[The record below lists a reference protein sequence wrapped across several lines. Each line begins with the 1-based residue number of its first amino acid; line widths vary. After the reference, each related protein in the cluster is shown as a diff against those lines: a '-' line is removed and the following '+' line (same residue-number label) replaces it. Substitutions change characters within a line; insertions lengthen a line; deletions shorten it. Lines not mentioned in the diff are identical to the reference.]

1 MTSLALINPKILTWA
16 RQRAGLSENV
26 LAEKAQVNVEKVI
39 SWEDGTK
46 KPTFNQAQKLAQVT
60 HTPFGYFFLLQ
71 PPEEKL
77 PIPDLRT
84 VGSIKLQEVS
94 TELIDTLKNIML
106 KQEWYKEYLI
116 YQGAEALSFV
126 GSFNLNS
133 SINDVA
139 EDIRKVLGV
148 EPPKQGTWEEYHK
161 KLLDGAESAGI
172 LIMRS
177 GIVGNN
183 THRKLSVHEFR
194 GFAISDPIAPL
205 VFINNSDAPTAKL
218 FTLIHELAHIWIGAS
233 GISDLDNHNKEEA
246 FCNKVA
252 GEFLVPERLFYRY
265 WKNEN
270 NLLDNLM
277 EIVSHFHVS
286 KLVAAK
292 RALDL
297 GVIDSSIY
305 RKFYQAEMEKYKNNK
320 GSGGSYYNTANSKNG
335 NLFSKAVITEVLSGH
350 LLYRDAGK
358 LLDVNPSKIKIY
370 ANELY
375 S

>member
-1 MTSLALINPKILTWA
+1 MTDLALINPKILTWA
-16 RQRAGLSENV
+16 RQRAGLSEDI
-26 LAEKAQVNVEKVI
+26 LAEKAHVKVEKI
-39 SWEDGTK
+39 IAWEEGAN

-84 VGSIKLQEVS
+84 VGSIRLQEVS
-94 TELIDTLKNIML
+94 TELLDTLKSIIL
-106 KQEWYKEYLI
+106 KQEWYKEYLT
-116 YQGAEALSFV
+116 YQGKEDLSFV
-126 GSFNLNS
+126 SSFNIHS
-133 SINDVA
+133 SIHDVA
-139 EDIRKVLGV
+139 NNIRKVLGV
-148 EPPKQGTWEEYHK
+148 ELPKEGTWEDYHK
-161 KLLDGAESAGI
+161 SLVDGAESAGI

-183 THRKLSVHEFR
+183 THRKLSVNEFR

-218 FTLIHELAHIWIGAS
+218 FTLIHKLAHIWTGTS
-233 GISDLDNHNKEEA
+233 GISDLDNHNKEEV

-252 GEFLVPERLFYRY
+252 GEFLVPESLFFRH
-265 WKNEN
+265 WQREN
-270 NLLDNLM
+270 NLSDNLI
-277 EIVSHFHVS
+277 EISLNFHVS
-286 KLVAAK
+286 KLVVVK

-297 GVIDSSIY
+297 GVIDNSIY
-305 RKFYQAEMEKYKNNK
+305 REFYEAEIEKFKNKK
-320 GSGGSYYNTANSKNG
+320 GSGGSYYHTANSKNG
-335 NLFSKAVITEVLSGH
+335 NLFSKAVITEVLSGR

-358 LLDVNPSKIKIY
+358 LLDVNPAKIKTY